1 MLIKKV
7 ICMST
12 NLSIAHVCSLVE
24 QSPLQSTLLAYLYRL
39 YCMEGFIELC
49 YIDGNPKS
57 NHLKRDNWYK
67 IDPSKPETYHQAV
80 NRLETLILKYGNVYV
95 SKSQF
100 SKRTRAQC
108 FVIPSRIHFVDDP
121 RIIPTLPFSMIL
133 ETSEGNT
140 QGCYITTL
148 PVPANESE
156 SLSRSAAIALQ
167 ADQSGWDS
175 TQVIRVPCSFNT
187 KNGRWA
193 IPPHFDSGIVYEFD
207 QLIQHYPALPF
218 PTKIT
223 TDDYHKKFDTFDKKT
238 YARTLPTYLDSDH
251 VPWRCKNVP
260 PWVRTCFINA
270 VNGDYTHTQK
280 NIPDA
285 SAYRYALIDALVMR
299 GADDGFIFAY
309 LEKYTIYSTNNKKNT
324 SRNAH
329 DNFVKDVV
337 QITESLR
344 QDYPNVKINRVDS
357 NTSYVTKIDDTVAL
371 VTIKADEL
379 LAYFQ
384 RCQDD
389 FGIIRTTRPELADE
403 LHCTLSS
410 LITAERLLTKQDKI
424 RRIQQGQH
432 GSIVFIRDFEG
443 VNQTLEGVNPA
454 LIHTLKPELVK
465 PDSCRP
471 DEQLTTKEQSGVAL
485 LRTHGGT
492 QAQENGATS
501 VPTGGVCP
509 YSQGDP
515 LLDAVLAIFDNL
527 KILGV
532 LRSPPLSSDELFV
545 CVEQWLL
552 SDQAIDYDTGQKY
565 KNKNL
570 RLCISHVRHMLGDT
584 YSETSIQNAYKMARD
599 EWQKYRNKLRIM
611 TDEKLQTEYKN
622 QLRLQTKHADD
633 KLFKWHSVKVSIA
646 AGEIQHRGLKIILA
660 A

>member
-1 MLIKKV
+1 
-7 ICMST
+7 
-12 NLSIAHVCSLVE
+12 
-24 QSPLQSTLLAYLYRL
+24 
-39 YCMEGFIELC
+39 MEGFIELC

-57 NHLKRDNWYK
+57 NHLKRDSWYK

-193 IPPHFDSGIVYEFD
+193 IPPHIDSGIVYEFE

-280 NIPDA
+280 NTPDA

-357 NTSYVTKIDDTVAL
+357 NTSYTTKIDDTVAL

-389 FGIIRTTRPELADE
+389 LGIIRKTRPELADE

-424 RRIQQGQH
+424 KRIQHGQH
-432 GSIVFIRDFEG
+432 GSLVFIPDFEG
-443 VNQTLEGVNPA
+443 VNQTLEGVNPVS
-454 LIHTLKPELVK
+454 IHTLKPELVK

-471 DEQLTTKEQSGVAL
+471 DEELTTKEESGVSL

-492 QAQENGATS
+492 QAQDDGAMP

-515 LLDAVLAIFDNL
+515 LLDAALALFDGYR
-527 KILGV
+527 ILGV
-532 LRSPPLSSDELFV
+532 LPTPPLSSDELFA
-545 CVEQWLL
+545 CVEQWLE
-552 SDQAIDYDTGQKY
+552 DEITVDYDTGVTY
-565 KNKNL
+565 KNKWA
-570 RLCISHVRHMLGDT
+570 RIGIMHVQRAFGNK
-584 YSETSIQNAYKMARD
+584 YSVDEIQDMINHLKSPWPKVRAEYRAMAD
-599 EWQKYRNKLRIM
+599 AKLIKDYM
-611 TDEKLQTEYKN
+611 GMIKW
-622 QLRLQTKHADD
+622 QTKNPEH
-633 KLFKWHSVKVSIA
+633 KQFNFRSTCIEIA
-646 AGEIQHRGLKIILA
+646 AKEIQRRGLNITLA
-660 A
+660 V